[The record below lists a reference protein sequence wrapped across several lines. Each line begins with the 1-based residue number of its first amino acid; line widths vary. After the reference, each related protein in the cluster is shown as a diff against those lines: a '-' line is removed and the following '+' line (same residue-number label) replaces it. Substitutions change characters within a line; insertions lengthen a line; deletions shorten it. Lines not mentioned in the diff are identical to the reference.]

1 MGMAMPMPIRFCTVE
16 VRAVTRITLAISTHM
31 QMQPA
36 HLHGQQTEAHDG
48 NE

>member
-1 MGMAMPMPIRFCTVE
+1 MVVAMPIRVHIVE
-16 VRAVTRITLAISTHM
+16 VRPVKRTTLAIYTHM

-36 HLHGQQTEAHDG
+36 HLHSQQTEAYDG

>member
-1 MGMAMPMPIRFCTVE
+1 MVVAMPIW
-16 VRAVTRITLAISTHM
+16 VRIVDVRPVKRSTLTIYTHM

-48 NE
+48 NEQ

>member
-1 MGMAMPMPIRFCTVE
+1 MVVAMPIRVHIVE
-16 VRAVTRITLAISTHM
+16 VRPVKRTTLAIYTHM

-36 HLHGQQTEAHDG
+36 HLHGQQTETHDA

>member
-1 MGMAMPMPIRFCTVE
+1 MGMAMPIRFCIVE
-16 VRAVTRITLAISTHM
+16 VRPVKCITLAISTHM